1 MHVPLLMG
9 VVNVTPDSFSD
20 GGLYDVRQTAVE
32 HACTM
37 LDQGADWIDVGGEST
52 RPGATPVPADLEC
65 VRVLPVIRDLL
76 DVCPTANISVD
87 TSKSIVAEQALA
99 AGARMINDVSAGRH
113 DPRMFDV
120 VAARGAPIIL
130 MHMQG
135 DPTTMQQNPTYTN
148 VSDEVV
154 ELLSLRVEAARSA
167 GIGNVLIDPGIGFG
181 KTLDHNLELLRN
193 LDVFSGLADG
203 VVLGISRKRFIGD
216 ITGIAIPAERD
227 VATALIHAL
236 LWNAKPTV
244 LRVHNVQLN
253 AQLLQLAA
261 RVMS

>member
-20 GGLYDVRQTAVE
+20 GGMYDVRQAAVE
-32 HACTM
+32 HARVI
-37 LDQGADWIDVGGEST
+37 LGQGADWIDIGGEST

-76 DVCPTANISVD
+76 EVCPTANISVD
-87 TSKSIVAEQALA
+87 TSKAIVAEQALA

-120 VAARGAPIIL
+120 VAARGVPIIL

-135 DPTTMQQNPTYTN
+135 DPTTMQRNPTYNNAT
-148 VSDEVV
+148 DEVV
-154 ELLSLRVEAARSA
+154 EMLAQRVEAARSA
-167 GIGNVLIDPGIGFG
+167 GICNVLVDPGIGFG
-181 KTLDHNLELLRN
+181 KTLEHNLELLRN
-193 LDVFSGLADG
+193 LKMFSGLADG

-216 ITGIAIPAERD
+216 ITGIATPAERD
-227 VATALIHAL
+227 VTTALIHAL
-236 LWNAKPTV
+236 LWNADPTV
-244 LRVHNVQLN
+244 LRVHNVLLH
-253 AQLLQLAA
+253 AQLRHVAT

>member
-20 GGLYDVRQTAVE
+20 GGMYDARQTAVE
-32 HACTM
+32 HARVM
-37 LDQGADWIDVGGEST
+37 LGQGADWIDIGGEST

-76 DVCPTANISVD
+76 DVCPEANISVD
-87 TSKSIVAEQALA
+87 TSKAIVAEQALA

-120 VAARGAPIIL
+120 VAARGVPIIL

-135 DPTTMQQNPTYTN
+135 DPSTMQQNPTYSSVT
-148 VSDEVV
+148 DEVA
-154 ELLSLRVEAARSA
+154 EMLSQRVEAARSA
-167 GIGNVLIDPGIGFG
+167 GICNVMVDPGIGFG
-181 KTLDHNLELLRN
+181 KTLEHNLELLRN
-193 LDVFSGLADG
+193 LAVFSNLADG

-216 ITGIAIPAERD
+216 ITGIATPAERD

-236 LWNAKPTV
+236 LWKANPTV
-244 LRVHNVQLN
+244 LRVHNVQLH
-253 AQLLQLAA
+253 AQLRQIAS